1 MPRPLRLEFPDACYH
16 VICRGNARL
25 PIFREDADKELL
37 VDRLVHFA
45 ELFRVE
51 VRAYCVM
58 ANHVHVHLRTREPNL
73 GAFMRSFL
81 TSFTSMYNHKHRS
94 CGHVFQGRYKAF
106 VVEDSKAYVAKV
118 TQYIH
123 LNPVRVR
130 SLASK
135 PPAARHD
142 AALHCPWSSYGQIM
156 GFRRCPSWLH
166 RDAVLKGWGQ
176 GLAEKRGAYRAA
188 MELQVL
194 GGIADPVEEAAA
206 RAVLGSERFTDRL
219 RRGLNDLK
227 ENLDLRRES
236 SQHRRLSSWQSLE
249 SVLAAVG
256 GAYDSGAE
264 EMLRRHNRNCEARQ
278 VLLYLA
284 ATLCRG
290 RYSLAELG
298 QRLGPVSLA
307 AISNAR
313 AKMVRRL
320 RDDQKL
326 RARVEA
332 IALGLRARVVKDKL
346 ED

>member
-1 MPRPLRLEFPDACYH
+1 
-16 VICRGNARL
+16 
-25 PIFREDADKELL
+25 
-37 VDRLVHFA
+37 
-45 ELFRVE
+45 
-51 VRAYCVM
+51 
-58 ANHVHVHLRTREPNL
+58 
-73 GAFMRSFL
+73 
-81 TSFTSMYNHKHRS
+81 
-94 CGHVFQGRYKAF
+94 
-106 VVEDSKAYVAKV
+106 
-118 TQYIH
+118 
-123 LNPVRVR
+123 
-130 SLASK
+130 
-135 PPAARHD
+135 
-142 AALHCPWSSYGQIM
+142 M

-264 EMLRRHNRNCEARQ
+264 EMLRRHTRNCEARQ